1 MPTYVYETI
10 PKSETEAP
18 TQFEIFQKVTDEKL
32 KKHPETG
39 EPVRR
44 IISGGI
50 PLAPKKSGGDCCHRN
65 ALVTEPTLVTE
76 PICGQ

>member
-10 PKSETEAP
+10 PKSETALP
-18 TQFEIFQKVTDEKL
+18 KQFEIFQKVTDEKL
-32 KKHPETG
+32 TKHPETG

-50 PLAPKKSGGDCCHRN
+50 PLAPKKSGGDCCQSQ
-65 ALVTEPTLVTE
+65 
-76 PICGQ
+76 CSCD